1 MSKSAISLL
10 PAAGT
15 VAGTGISCF
24 CKSSAT
30 RVENSLT
37 IAPLRSL

>member
-1 MSKSAISLL
+1 MSKAAISSF

-30 RVENSLT
+30 RDLP
-37 IAPLRSL
+37 PLIYSTSE

>member
-1 MSKSAISLL
+1 MSKAAISLL

-24 CKSSAT
+24 CKSSVT
-30 RVENSLT
+30 RDLP
-37 IAPLRSL
+37 PLICSTSE